1 MFNLQQATIDKFK
14 AYMSKFTIATSI
26 IALSV
31 FVWSNSTFIGNA
43 TANAQTIKDVP
54 LVVAISGAGIADQ
67 AEGTFD
73 KAAGAV
79 QRKAGEITGDTSAQF
94 EGAIKQTKGEAKLNL
109 GGVENKLDDAK
120 DTVEEKSES
129 IIDSVKDFFD

>member
-1 MFNLQQATIDKFK
+1 MFDLQQTTDKLK
-14 AYMSKFTIATSI
+14 AYMSKFTIAIS

-31 FVWSNSTFIGNA
+31 FVWSNSTFSNV
-43 TANAQTIKDVP
+43 TANAGTINNLP
-54 LVVAISGAGIADQ
+54 LVVAVSGSGIADQ

-73 KAAGAV
+73 KVTGAV

-94 EGAIKQTKGEAKLNL
+94 EGAIKQTKGEAKLNF
-109 GGVENKLDDAK
+109 GDAENKLDDAK
-120 DTVEEKSES
+120 DAVEEKSES